1 MKIKSALFPGNN
13 LQERV
18 ENFSLLYSKFGK
30 DFINMLLDNSNAL
43 EQQFAIVE
51 IAS

>member
-1 MKIKSALFPGNN
+1 LKIKSALFPIIN

-30 DFINMLLDNSNAL
+30 DFINVLLDSSNAL
-43 EQQFAIVE
+43 EQQFAIIE